1 MIAAMDI
8 LVTKSETSK
17 LGTLDLG
24 NVPFGK
30 NFTDHMLVADYEAGE
45 WKNVEIKPYAPIT
58 ISPANAAI
66 HYGQSIFEGIKAF
79 RHENGDAFIFRPHDN
94 FKRFNISAERMQMP
108 QVPEEIFIEG
118 MRQLIAIDKEWIPVK
133 HDHSLYIRPFMFAN
147 DDVIGVRPSD
157 KYKFMII
164 LCPTGPYYAVP
175 MKIYVEEH
183 FVRAVPGGVGYAK
196 AAGNYGSSM
205 YPTNEAKKKGYD
217 QVLWTDAIEH
227 KYLQEF
233 GMMNGFVIIGNT
245 AITPDLGEGTILA
258 GITRNSVMMI
268 LQEMGLKVEERHIS
282 IDEVVEAYNS
292 GELKEVFGTGTAAT
306 ISMIKELRYKD
317 LSMVFDTDKWTISPE
332 VKRRLTAIREGKEAD
347 GHEWMYKI

>member
-30 NFTDHMLVADYEAGE
+30 NFTDHMLVADYEDGE

-157 KYKFMII
+157 TYKFMII

-183 FVRAVPGGVGYAK
+183 YVRAVPGGVGYAK

-258 GITRNSVMMI
+258 GVTRNSVMMI

-282 IDEVVEAYNS
+282 IDEVVEAYNN

-306 ISMIKELRYKD
+306 ISMIKELRYKE
-317 LSMVFDTDKWTISPE
+317 LSMIFDTDKWTISPE
-332 VKRRLTAIREGKEAD
+332 VKRRLTAIREGKETD
-347 GHEWMYKI
+347 RHEWMYKI